1 MGSWHRS
8 CYVLLA
14 AVALASSV
22 FAAHQQQQPFQPVE
36 TGTPALGFAFAKRQ
50 QGCIANFYSCANQ
63 GPAFASVCCQNG
75 QSCQLDASNNPACCP
90 GGYVLMYELVR
101 PASARPLGEVNAKAP
116 VSMAVCTGTAPAS
129 FVTPNP
135 AQTTPVSFVPNP
147 YFSFPYIATSFAGP
161 TDCSAAVS
169 ECSVNWAVCTAQ
181 LEGQAGSAPF
191 GVTIVVPGGGGVTVG
206 GGAGVTYPTP
216 TATSICNSLVQVACS
231 NLQYSMCTMTGTT
244 ASGFYFGTA
253 NAAAARPTGLGCAG
267 LVAAAGLAGLGIAQ
281 VL

>member
-22 FAAHQQQQPFQPVE
+22 SAAHRQQQPFQPVE
-36 TGTPALGFAFAKRQ
+36 TGTPAFGFAFAKRQ

-90 GGYVLMYELVR
+90 GG
-101 PASARPLGEVNAKAP
+101 
-116 VSMAVCTGTAPAS
+116 AVCTGTAPAS

-161 TDCSAAVS
+161 ADCSAAVS

-216 TATSICNSLVQVACS
+216 TATSICNSLAQVACS